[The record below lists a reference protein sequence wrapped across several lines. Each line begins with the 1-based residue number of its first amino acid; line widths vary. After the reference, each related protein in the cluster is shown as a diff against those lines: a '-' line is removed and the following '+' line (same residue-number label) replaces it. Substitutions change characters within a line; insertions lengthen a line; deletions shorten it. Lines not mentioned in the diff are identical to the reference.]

1 MSFKIPGGQEKATY
15 VKDKFSVIADRYDL
29 FNDIVTQW
37 MHRRWKGFLVRKA
50 RLNPGDSALDICCG
64 TGDITQ
70 RLKNIVT
77 DSGKA
82 TGLDFSA
89 GMLQVARARSVNRKS
104 SFIQGDATCLPLKSE
119 SQDAVTVG
127 FGLRNLID
135 IQGCLSEV
143 QRVLKPGGCFLSLD
157 MGKVK
162 IPFIKTLFQ
171 FYFFVIVP
179 RIGKMIYPG
188 ETFFDYFPHSSL
200 DYPSQE
206 KLSGLLEETGFSN
219 VRFYNFY
226 FGSTVIH
233 YAQKPSANS
242 VIDYPPF
249 SA

>member
-15 VKDKFSVIADRYDL
+15 VKNKFSIIAERYDL
-29 FNDIVTQW
+29 FNDIMTQW
-37 MHRRWKGFLVRKA
+37 MHRYWKGFLVRKA
-50 RLNPGDSALDICCG
+50 RLKPGDSTLDICCG

-70 RLKNIVT
+70 RLEHIVG

-82 TGLDFSA
+82 IGLDFSV
-89 GMLQVARARSVNRKS
+89 GMLHVARTRTANRGS
-104 SFIQGDATCLPLKSE
+104 RFIQGDATCLPLKSE

-127 FGLRNLID
+127 FGLRNLVD

-143 QRVLKPGGCFLSLD
+143 LRVLKPGGCFLSLD

-162 IPFIKTLFQ
+162 IPFIRTLFQ

-179 RIGKMIYPG
+179 RIGKLIYPG

-206 KLSGLLEETGFSN
+206 KLSGMLEKTGFSD
-219 VRFYNFY
+219 VRFFNFY

-233 YAQKPSANS
+233 FAQKPSA
-242 VIDYPPF
+242 I
-249 SA
+249 SAIE